1 MCGSKKRTAERRS
14 ALARY
19 RATSASRSAS
29 DGAEQPVRNN
39 DQDLIADRMT
49 MNIVSM
55 RRCSSSR
62 GDAAAFGVQSW

>member
-1 MCGSKKRTAERRS
+1 VRLEQKKRTAERRS

-39 DQDLIADRMT
+39 DQDLIADRM
-49 MNIVSM
+49 NIVSM